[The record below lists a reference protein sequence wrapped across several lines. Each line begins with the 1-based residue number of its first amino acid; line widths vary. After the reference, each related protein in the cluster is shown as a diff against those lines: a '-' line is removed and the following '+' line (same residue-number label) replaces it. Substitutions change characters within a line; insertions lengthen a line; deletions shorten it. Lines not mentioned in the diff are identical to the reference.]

1 MFDLGWTELLLI
13 GVVALIVV
21 GPKDLPGMFR
31 QLGKFTA
38 KAKSMGREFQ
48 RSMEDAAKESGVS
61 ELKDDLQKMTSV
73 SNLGLDSVKT
83 LAEDFATDGWDD
95 ENPAAKF
102 TSPPKGS
109 KSAKAVTKS
118 ATKSGT
124 KAAAKSGTKAK
135 AKPAAKK
142 SAAKKPAT
150 KKPATSKISARAP
163 AKKPA
168 KAPAA
173 KKPAQKAAASKTA
186 AAKKAPSRAKP
197 TPKAKS

>member
-38 KAKSMGREFQ
+38 KIRSMGREFQ

-61 ELKDDLQKMTSV
+61 ELKNDLQKMTSV
-73 SNLGLDSVKT
+73 SNLGLDDVKT
-83 LAEDFATDGWDD
+83 LAEDFATDGWDE

-102 TSPPKGS
+102 TTPPKGG
-109 KSAKAVTKS
+109 KPVKT
-118 ATKSGT
+118 
-124 KAAAKSGTKAK
+124 AAKSSAKSGSKAK

-142 SAAKKPAT
+142 TATKKAAVKKAAT
-150 KKPATSKISARAP
+150 KKPA
-163 AKKPA
+163 AKQ
-168 KAPAA
+168 PAA
-173 KKPAQKAAASKTA
+173 KKPAAKASTAPKAVTKKT
-186 AAKKAPSRAKP
+186 PSRAKP
-197 TPKAKS
+197 TPKALS